1 MYEGAGRK
9 VLIVDDTR
17 LLREL
22 VRDALLALFPGLEI
36 IEAGNAAQGYQYA
49 RDLRP
54 GLALLDI
61 RLPDGNGLELGRRI
75 RDELPEVSVCIW
87 TTEECPEYRQAAA
100 DAGAVRFISK
110 RESFWSEI
118 EQLVRVEFRFA
129 GGDREVLEHRVKP
142 GPESRD
148 AATESE

>member
-1 MYEGAGRK
+1 MYEGARGK
-9 VLIVDDTR
+9 VLIVEDTR

-22 VRDALLALFPGLEI
+22 VRDALVARFPGLEV
-36 IEAGNAAQGYQYA
+36 IEARNVAQGYQYA
-49 RDLRP
+49 RELRP

-87 TTEECPEYRQAAA
+87 TTEDCPEYRQAAA

-110 RESFWSEI
+110 QDSFWNDI
-118 EQLVRVEFRFA
+118 EQLVRTEFRFSNS
-129 GGDREVLEHRVKP
+129 GR
-142 GPESRD
+142 
-148 AATESE
+148 